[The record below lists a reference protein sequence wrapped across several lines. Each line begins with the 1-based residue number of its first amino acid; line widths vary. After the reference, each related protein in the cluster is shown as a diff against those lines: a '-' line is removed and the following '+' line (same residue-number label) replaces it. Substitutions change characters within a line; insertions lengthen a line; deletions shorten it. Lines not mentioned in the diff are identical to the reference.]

1 MYKYPKHFTKSQIF
15 NIGICTTKKK
25 ILTLQNFNDLL
36 SSLPSSN
43 FIRVH
48 KSYIVA
54 INKISS
60 IERNHILIGEKL
72 IPIGPAFM
80 DVFFNTLKNRNLI

>member
-1 MYKYPKHFTKSQIF
+1 MFKYPKHFTKSQIF
-15 NIGICTTKKK
+15 YIGNCTAKKK
-25 ILTLQNFNDLL
+25 ILTLKNFNNLL

-43 FIRVH
+43 FIRVQR
-48 KSYIVA
+48 SYIVG

-72 IPIGPAFM
+72 IPIGPTFKDA
-80 DVFFNTLKNRNLI
+80 FFNTLKNRNLI